1 MEQETDAPVGELEP
15 SDVEEEILGDGLDK
29 KEIRASEFVQHTGC
43 AG

>member
-1 MEQETDAPVGELEP
+1 MDQETDAPVDELEA
-15 SDVEEEILGDGLDK
+15 SDVEEELLGDGLDK